1 MVFTITL
8 IAALGIQYAL
18 YRTIS
23 RKLAVRAAYKRR
35 LQSLVTEMPKARVNT
50 FFSHN
55 RPGEN

>member
-18 YRTIS
+18 YRVIS
-23 RKLAVRAAYKRR
+23 KKLALRAAYKRR
-35 LQSLVTEMPKARVNT
+35 LQSLVTEQPAPRAKPT
-50 FFSHN
+50 FSHN